1 MNTKSLLPLAFLT
14 ALTGSALATSNTGC
28 DQQAIKCTSS
38 RGDYYVRYTY
48 VSGAEACRTR
58 LVAETVGMQ
67 TYSAFGENGKPD
79 LDRQSVAIQ
88 PEGIGN
94 LAAGALAG
102 GVTDPDP
109 NDKEYSLGSFTSAEP
124 TGDICT
130 IPTLSIA
137 QQQLAEV
144 VADEGDPDDEDDDVA
159 PQDAVLINYAWS
171 NVRFYTTP
179 QYPGTQF
186 QANVTVGLNGED
198 CVYTALGLSPAVSC
212 NDGNGNPDDNACKAE
227 ATPPDPNNPNLIPHP
242 TGSGINP
249 DIPVRCDPVLLHCV
263 PVSTGFPFFR

>member
-14 ALTGSALATSNTGC
+14 VLTGSALVTSNTGC

-38 RGDYYVRYTY
+38 RGDYFVRYTY
-48 VSGAEACRTR
+48 VSGAESCRE
-58 LVAETVGMQ
+58 LVGEVVGMS

-109 NDKEYSLGSFTSAEP
+109 NDKEYSFGAFATAEP
-124 TGDICT
+124 INDICT
-130 IPTLSIA
+130 VPKLSVA
-137 QQQLAEV
+137 QQELAEV
-144 VADEGDPDDEDDDVA
+144 VADEGDPEDPDDDIA
-159 PQDAVLINYAWS
+159 AQPAVLINYEWE
-171 NVRFYTTP
+171 NVRFYATP

-186 QANVTVGLNGED
+186 QANVKIGRDGAE
-198 CVYTALGLSPAVSC
+198 CVYTALGLNPAVPC
-212 NDGNGNPDDNACKAE
+212 ANEDGTPDEDACKPE
-227 ATPPDPNNPNLIPHP
+227 GTPPKHP

-249 DIPVRCDPVLLHCV
+249 DIPVRCDPTLLVCV
-263 PVSTGFPFFR
+263 PISTGFPFFR

>member
-1 MNTKSLLPLAFLT
+1 MNIKSILPLAFLT

-28 DQQAIKCTSS
+28 DQQPIKCTSA

-48 VSGAEACRTR
+48 VRGPESCRTR

-67 TYSAFGENGKPD
+67 TYSAVGEFGKPD

-88 PEGIGN
+88 AEGVGN
-94 LAAGALAG
+94 PAAAALAG

-109 NDKEYSLGSFTSAEP
+109 NDKEYSFGPFNSAEP

-130 IPTLSIA
+130 VPTLSIA
-137 QQQLAEV
+137 QQQLAAVEANEEEEV
-144 VADEGDPDDEDDDVA
+144 EA
-159 PQDAVLINYAWS
+159 QDAILINYNWS

-179 QYPGTQF
+179 QSPGTQF

-198 CVYTALGLSPAVSC
+198 CEYTALGLYPSVSC
-212 NDGNGNPDDNACKAE
+212 DDGNGQPDENACKPEETLA
-227 ATPPDPNNPNLIPHP
+227 DPNNPAVIPHP

-263 PVSTGFPFFR
+263 PISTGFPFFR